1 MMPRRRSRYVLLVAF
16 VMAFML
22 YQVFKNPEWDA
33 TGYTGSIKQN
43 VPDKVKTEP
52 GKQPP
57 VNDQA
62 VNKPLN
68 NQPPPEHEHPHDQ
81 EEDEPE
87 QNPQKQTAKQ
97 TVKIPQ
103 LKTEAAPKEKV
114 NPTKSVNTPTMPVYN
129 PEKAADVTKAATIPV
144 EEDIHAKNPPG
155 RLNPDRARES
165 ASTTTSQIHWHKV
178 SEHFPVPTDEII
190 PLPTGKP
197 KEIPK
202 VQYKFTAE
210 SAVAKEKRESRLAQ
224 IKAEMLRSWGGYRK
238 FAWMHDELSPV
249 SARFRDPF
257 CGWAAT
263 LVDGLDTL
271 WIMGMKEEFDEAA
284 KAVKN
289 IDFTFSPTRRDIPVF
304 ETIIRY
310 LGGLLAAYDVSGGK
324 EGGYDMLLDKA
335 TELAEILMGVFD
347 TPNRMPILYYNWQP
361 QYASQPH
368 RAGTVGVA
376 ELGSMSMEFTR
387 LAQLTGENKY
397 YDAIARITNAFEDLQ
412 NRGTT
417 LNGIFPEQLD
427 ASGCNRTAE
436 SIRYQEEQAAAASA
450 SAAAAAAALKEPE
463 GHKPATDDKR
473 DQVPASLPLE
483 TGAPK
488 GKDSESDSSSLR
500 KRAVGLTEGGT
511 SVVENANIEKKE
523 AFPEPK
529 VNEQPLYPGMSGRMP
544 SPTTPEK
551 REERQCIKQGLAPGG
566 WGYEQYSM
574 GGSQDSTYE
583 YFPKEY
589 LMLGGLEP
597 KYKTMH
603 IKTIEAVKK
612 WLLYRPMVPKDRDI
626 LFSAKVSTSGEP
638 EKDARTEYEVT
649 HLTCFIG
656 GMFGLGGKIFD
667 RPEDI
672 EIAKKLT
679 DGCVWAYES
688 MPSGIMPEGATVVP
702 CASTQSCPWNETL
715 WWEHLDPSS
724 SWRDEQV
731 KEWEERQRNKKS
743 EELRREAAVEKYSVD
758 KVMPP
763 PAENKPAADEKADD
777 KKADEEEAEQ
787 KRVEE
792 KKPDPF
798 AGIEV
803 PKDEPKKV
811 GQAKKTEYPAPEPGL
826 NKSPSNVDEH
836 LLKKRASTEQND
848 PRKGTDAEK
857 ATNSLKDKLDLNN
870 ADNSDSVA
878 DGSPVS
884 GGIVGSIPIY
894 SDESSD
900 PKPMSHKEYIAN
912 KLDEEKIPP
921 GFVNINA
928 RRYIL
933 RPEAIE
939 SVWYMYRITGD
950 PIWQEKGWNMWQAV
964 IKATR
969 TEYGAS
975 AVDNVLS
982 EKPEPVDE
990 MESFWVA
997 ETLKYFYLL
1006 YSTPDVISLDD
1017 WVLNTEAHPFKRPV

>member
-1 MMPRRRSRYVLLVAF
+1 MMPRRKSRYVLLIAF

-22 YQVFKNPEWDA
+22 YQFFKTPEWDA
-33 TGYTGSIKQN
+33 TGYVGSIKSSDPEKAQN
-43 VPDKVKTEP
+43 ANKEP
-52 GKQPP
+52 AKPP
-57 VNDQA
+57 TTND
-62 VNKPLN
+62 NTHLN
-68 NQPPPEHEHPHDQ
+68 NNPPPDHEHPHDE

-87 QNPQKQTAKQ
+87 QNPHKQTARP

-103 LKTEAAPKEKV
+103 IKSDKVKPATPTEALSGPTLSIHAPNEAV
-114 NPTKSVNTPTMPVYN
+114 EATKKP
-129 PEKAADVTKAATIPV
+129 DVTKAPTIPL
-144 EEDIHAKNPPG
+144 EDDIHAKNPPG
-155 RLNPDRARES
+155 RLGLDRLDSELTS
-165 ASTTTSQIHWHKV
+165 TSQIHWHKV

-197 KEIPK
+197 KDIPK
-202 VQYKFTAE
+202 VQYAFKPE
-210 SAVAKEKRESRLAQ
+210 SDSAKEKRESRLAL
-224 IKAEMLRSWGGYRK
+224 IKAEMERSWAGYRK

-249 SARFRDPF
+249 SGRFRDPF

-271 WIMGMKEEFDEAA
+271 WIMGMKEEFDAAA
-284 KAVKN
+284 KAVKD
-289 IDFTFSPTRRDIPVF
+289 IDFTYSPTRRDIPVF

-310 LGGLLAAYDVSGGK
+310 LGGLLAAYDVSGGR
-324 EGGYDMLLDKA
+324 EGDYKLLLDKA
-335 TELAEILMGVFD
+335 VELAEILMGVFD

-368 RAGTVGVA
+368 RATTVGVA

-387 LAQLTGENKY
+387 LAQLTGEDKY
-397 YDAIARITNAFEDLQ
+397 YDAIARITDAFEDLQ

-417 LNGIFPEQLD
+417 INGIFPEQLD

-436 SIRYQEEQAAAASA
+436 AIIYQEEQAAAASA
-450 SAAAAAAALKEPE
+450 SAAAARLREPK
-463 GHKPATDDKR
+463 GHE
-473 DQVPASLPLE
+473 PASN
-483 TGAPK
+483 GR
-488 GKDSESDSSSLR
+488 ESDEISLLA
-500 KRAVGLTEGGT
+500 KRAAGVDEDGEPVVG
-511 SVVENANIEKKE
+511 NANDVDEKQTIPELKVKE
-523 AFPEPK
+523 KPRD
-529 VNEQPLYPGMSGRMP
+529 PGNSDRSP
-544 SPTTPEK
+544 SPTTPDK
-551 REERQCIKQGLAPGG
+551 SSWDCIKQGLAPGG

-589 LMLGGLEP
+589 LVLGGLEP

-603 IKTIEAVKK
+603 IKTVEAVKK

-626 LFSAKVSTSGEP
+626 LFSAKLSTSGDP
-638 EKDARTEYEVT
+638 ENDLRTEYEVT

-672 EIAKKLT
+672 EVAKKLT

-715 WWEHLDPSS
+715 WWQHLDPSAD
-724 SWRDEQV
+724 WRQSQV
-731 KEWEERQRNKKS
+731 KAWEERQSEKKQQQQD
-743 EELRREAAVEKYSVD
+743 ELRKQSVERGKTDLTSSD
-758 KVMPP
+758 ST
-763 PAENKPAADEKADD
+763 EESIEKETAP
-777 KKADEEEAEQ
+777 
-787 KRVEE
+787 E
-792 KKPDPF
+792 KKDPL
-798 AGIEV
+798 ADIHV
-803 PKDEPKKV
+803 PKDEPKNLAS
-811 GQAKKTEYPAPEPGL
+811 AKKTKYPAPEPGL

-836 LLKKRASTEQND
+836 LLKKRDPAPPTSQD
-848 PRKGTDAEK
+848 PRQESAKDTAS
-857 ATNSLKDKLDLNN
+857 NSLKNKLDLNS
-870 ADNSDSVA
+870 AEDTDS
-878 DGSPVS
+878 GSKDASVS
-884 GGIVGSIPIY
+884 GGIVGKIRIEEA
-894 SDESSD
+894 DEVAD
-900 PKPMSHKEYIAN
+900 PKPQSHEEYIKE
-912 KLDEEKIPP
+912 KLEREKIPP
-921 GFVNINA
+921 GFVDINA

-950 PIWQEKGWNMWQAV
+950 PEWQEKGWRMWEAI

-969 TEYGAS
+969 TEYGNS
-975 AVDNVLS
+975 AVDDVLS
-982 EKPEPVDE
+982 KDPSPVDE

-1006 YSTPDVISLDD
+1006 FSTPDVISLDD

>member
-1 MMPRRRSRYVLLVAF
+1 MMPRRRSRYVLLVAI

-33 TGYTGSIKQN
+33 TGRVSSIKPN
-43 VPDKVKTEP
+43 DPEK
-52 GKQPP
+52 GKHAYNDPAKPPP
-57 VNDQA
+57 VKEPA
-62 VNKPLN
+62 TNKNLN
-68 NQPPPEHEHPHDQ
+68 NQPPPDEEHPHDQ

-87 QNPQKQTAKQ
+87 QNPQKQTARP

-103 LKTEAAPKEKV
+103 LKSEKKEAAPTKTLSG
-114 NPTKSVNTPTMPVYN
+114 PTLSIHAPNEAV
-129 PEKAADVTKAATIPV
+129 DVTKAPTIPI
-144 EEDIHAKNPPG
+144 EDDLHAKKPPG
-155 RLNPDRARES
+155 RPNQDLAGES
-165 ASTTTSQIHWHKV
+165 QSSTSSQIHWHKV

-197 KEIPK
+197 KNIPK
-202 VQYKFTAE
+202 IQYDFAPETDA
-210 SAVAKEKRESRLAQ
+210 AKQKREKRLALV
-224 IKAEMLRSWGGYRK
+224 KAEMERSWGGYRK
-238 FAWMHDELSPV
+238 YAWMHDEISPV
-249 SARFRDPF
+249 SGRFRDPF

-271 WIMGMKEEFDEAA
+271 WIMGMKDEFDEAA

-324 EGGYDMLLDKA
+324 QGGYDMLLDKA
-335 TELAEILMGVFD
+335 VELAEILMGVFD

-368 RAGTVGVA
+368 RATTGSVA

-387 LAQLTGENKY
+387 LAQLTGKDKY

-412 NRGTT
+412 NRGTS

-450 SAAAAAAALKEPE
+450 SAAAAAAAAASASGVLEPK
-463 GHKPATDDKR
+463 GHEAPVEAKR
-473 DQVPASLPLE
+473 EDSSLPQE
-483 TGAPK
+483 TALAR
-488 GKDSESDSSSLR
+488 SDSSLPETNLR
-500 KRAVGLTEGGT
+500 LKRAVGVDKDGET
-511 SVVENANIEKKE
+511 VVENAKDIDKKQ

-529 VNEQPLYPGMSGRMP
+529 VNEQPLYSGASGRRP
-544 SPTTPEK
+544 SPTTEDK
-551 REERQCIKQGLAPGG
+551 SQWECIKQGLAPGG

-589 LMLGGLEP
+589 LVLGGLEE

-603 IKTIEAVKK
+603 IKTVEAVKK
-612 WLLYRPMVPKDRDI
+612 WLIYRPMVPNERDI
-626 LFSAKVSTSGEP
+626 LFTSKVWTSGDP
-638 EKDARTEYEVT
+638 ENDLRTEYEVT

-667 RPEDI
+667 RPDDI

-688 MPSGIMPEGATVVP
+688 LPSGIMPEGATVVP
-702 CASTQSCPWNETL
+702 CSSTESCPWNETL

-724 SWRDEQV
+724 EWRETQV
-731 KEWEERQRNKKS
+731 KSWEERQRAKK
-743 EELRREAAVEKYSVD
+743 
-758 KVMPP
+758 
-763 PAENKPAADEKADD
+763 
-777 KKADEEEAEQ
+777 EEAELRKQ
-787 KRVEE
+787 AVERGKVDLPGNTAGEDKPVEDKPAVEE
-792 KKPDPF
+792 KDPF
-798 AGIEV
+798 AGIKV
-803 PKDEPKKV
+803 PQDEPKPL
-811 GQAKKTEYPAPEPGL
+811 GSAEKTKYPAPEPGL

-836 LLKKRASTEQND
+836 LLGKREPAPPAAED
-848 PRKGTDAEK
+848 PRKGTAEE
-857 ATNSLKDKLDLNN
+857 AASNALKDKLDLNSAEN
-870 ADNSDSVA
+870 TASAPNDA
-878 DGSPVS
+878 PVS
-884 GGIVGSIPIY
+884 GGIVGKIANY
-894 SDESSD
+894 EAESD
-900 PKPMSHKEYIAN
+900 PKPMSHEEFVKD
-912 KLDEEKIPP
+912 KLKDERIPP
-921 GFVNINA
+921 GFVTINA
-928 RRYIL
+928 KRYIL

-950 PIWQEKGWNMWQAV
+950 PIWQEKGWKMWEAI

-969 TEYGAS
+969 TEHGNS
-975 AVDNVLS
+975 AIDTVLS
-982 EKPEPVDE
+982 EEPQPLDE
-990 MESFWVA
+990 MESFWIA

-1006 YSTPDVISLDD
+1006 YSTPDVVSLDD

>member
-22 YQVFKNPEWDA
+22 YQVFRNPEWDA
-33 TGYTGSIKQN
+33 TSFTGSIKPN
-43 VPDKVKTEP
+43 EPAKGKTEP
-52 GKQPP
+52 AKQPP
-57 VNDQA
+57 INEPP

-68 NQPPPEHEHPHDQ
+68 NQPPPDSEHPHDQ

-87 QNPQKQTAKQ
+87 QNPMKQTAKQ

-103 LKTEAAPKEKV
+103 LKTEAAKPKGI
-114 NPTKSVNTPTMPVYN
+114 PTKSANTPTMPVYD
-129 PEKAADVTKAATIPV
+129 PDKAADVTKAPTKPTL
-144 EEDIHAKNPPG
+144 EDEIHAKKPPG
-155 RLNPDRARES
+155 RPNANNLDEDFS
-165 ASTTTSQIHWHKV
+165 STTTTSQIHWHKV

-197 KEIPK
+197 KEIPRI
-202 VQYKFTAE
+202 QYKFEAE
-210 SAVAKEKRESRLAQ
+210 SPVAKEKREKRLSE
-224 IKAEMLRSWGGYRK
+224 IKAEMQRSWGGYRK
-238 FAWMHDELSPV
+238 YAWMHDELSPV

-271 WIMGMKEEFDEAA
+271 WIMGMKEEFSEAA

-324 EGGYDMLLDKA
+324 KGGYDMLLDKA
-335 TELAEILMGVFD
+335 VELAEILMGVFD

-376 ELGSMSMEFTR
+376 ELGSMTMEFTR

-436 SIRYQEEQAAAASA
+436 AIRYQESQAAAASA
-450 SAAAAAAALKEPE
+450 SAAAAAAHLQEPE
-463 GHKPATDDKR
+463 GHKPVLDEKR
-473 DQVPASLPLE
+473 NTKPLE
-483 TGAPK
+483 TGVPK
-488 GKDSESDSSSLR
+488 VSSTLS
-500 KRAVGLTEGGT
+500 KRAVAVGEGGDNI
-511 SVVENANIEKKE
+511 VENASIEKKQ
-523 AFPEPK
+523 AVPEPI
-529 VNEQPLYPGMSGRMP
+529 VNEQPLYPGNSGRRP
-544 SPTTPEK
+544 STTTPE
-551 REERQCIKQGLAPGG
+551 EEKSEWECIPQGLAPGG

-589 LMLGGLEP
+589 LVLGGLEP

-603 IKTIEAVKK
+603 IKTVEAVKK
-612 WLLYRPMVPKDRDI
+612 WLLYRPMVPKERDI
-626 LFSAKVSTSGEP
+626 LFSAKVSTSGDP
-638 EKDARTEYEVT
+638 ENDLRTEYEVT

-672 EIAKKLT
+672 EIAKRLT
-679 DGCVWAYES
+679 DGCVWAYET
-688 MPSGIMPEGATVVP
+688 MPSGIMPEGASVVP
-702 CASTQSCPWNETL
+702 CASTKSCPWNETL
-715 WWEHLDPSS
+715 WWEHLDPSAA
-724 SWRDEQV
+724 WRDAQV
-731 KEWEERQRNKKS
+731 KEWEERQQDKKS

-758 KVMPP
+758 KIMPAP
-763 PAENKPAADEKADD
+763 VEKEKVDPLAD
-777 KKADEEEAEQ
+777 
-787 KRVEE
+787 VH
-792 KKPDPF
+792 
-798 AGIEV
+798 V
-803 PKDEPKKV
+803 PKDEPKAV
-811 GQAKKTEYPAPEPGL
+811 NEVKKTEWPAPEPGL
-826 NKSPSNVDEH
+826 NKSPSNADEH
-836 LLKKRASTEQND
+836 LLKKRAPPASED
-848 PRKGTDAEK
+848 PRKGTAEEK
-857 ATNSLKDKLDLNN
+857 ASNSLKDKLDLNS
-870 ADNSDSVA
+870 ADNTGSSSSGSGSGSVSSDA
-878 DGSPVS
+878 PVS
-884 GGIVGSIPIY
+884 GGVVGTVPIY
-894 SDESSD
+894 EEEYPD
-900 PKPMSHKEYIAN
+900 PKPLSHKEYVLN

-921 GFVNINA
+921 GFVNINS

-950 PIWQEKGWNMWQAV
+950 PVWQEKGWNMWKAV
-964 IKATR
+964 IGATR
-969 TEYGAS
+969 TDYGAS

-982 EKPEPVDE
+982 KKPEPVDE

-1006 YSTPDVISLDD
+1006 YSEPDVISLDD

>member
-1 MMPRRRSRYVLLVAF
+1 
-16 VMAFML
+16 MAFML

-33 TGYTGSIKQN
+33 TSYTGSIKPNTPEKGQATQN
-43 VPDKVKTEP
+43 DKTKL
-52 GKQPP
+52 PP
-57 VNDQA
+57 VNEPA

-68 NQPPPEHEHPHDQ
+68 NQPPPDHEHPHDQ

-87 QNPQKQTAKQ
+87 QNPKKQTAKG

-103 LKTEAAPKEKV
+103 LKTEKAPPKEKV
-114 NPTKSVNTPTMPVYN
+114 NPTKSVNTPTMPVYD
-129 PEKAADVTKAATIPV
+129 PKDKSAEITKAANLPV
-144 EEDIHAKNPPG
+144 DEDLHATKPPG
-155 RLNPDRARES
+155 RQNAEHVAQS
-165 ASTTTSQIHWHKV
+165 ASSTMSQIHWHKV

-197 KEIPK
+197 KDIPK
-202 VQYKFTAE
+202 IQYKFGPE
-210 SAVAKEKRESRLAQ
+210 SDIAKATREKRQAE
-224 IKAEMLRSWGGYRK
+224 IKAEMQRSWGGYRQ

-271 WIMGMKEEFDEAA
+271 WIMGMKDEFDEAA
-284 KAVKN
+284 KAVKQ

-324 EGGYDMLLDKA
+324 KGGYDVLLDKA
-335 TELAEILMGVFD
+335 VELAEILMGVFD

-368 RAGTVGVA
+368 RASTVGVA

-387 LAQLTGENKY
+387 LAQLTGKNKY
-397 YDAIARITNAFEDLQ
+397 YDAIARITDAFEDLQ

-417 LNGIFPEQLD
+417 INGIFPEQLD

-436 SIRYQEEQAAAASA
+436 AVRYQESQAALASA
-450 SAAAAAAALKEPE
+450 SAAAAAETEKEPK
-463 GHKPATDDKR
+463 GHQPDADAKR
-473 DQVPASLPLE
+473 DAVLPAKTGVPKAV
-483 TGAPK
+483 
-488 GKDSESDSSSLR
+488 DSEGKASLR
-500 KRAVGLTEGGT
+500 KRAAGVTEDGE
-511 SVVENANIEKKE
+511 SVVKDSTTSDKDTI
-523 AFPEPK
+523 PK
-529 VNEQPLYPGMSGRMP
+529 PIVNEQPLFPGNSGRRP
-544 SPTTPEK
+544 SPTTPEFDK
-551 REERQCIKQGLAPGG
+551 SEWECIKQGLAPGG
-566 WGYEQYSM
+566 WGYQQYSM

-603 IKTIEAVKK
+603 IKTVEAVKK
-612 WLLYRPMVPKDRDI
+612 WLLYRPMVPNGRDI
-626 LFSAKVSTSGEP
+626 LFSAKVSTGGDP
-638 EKDARTEYEVT
+638 ENDLRTEYEVT

-656 GMFGLGGKIFD
+656 GMFGLGGKIFE

-688 MPSGIMPEGATVVP
+688 MPSGIMPEGASVVP

-715 WWEHLDPSS
+715 WWEHLDPSAG
-724 SWRDEQV
+724 WRDQQV
-731 KEWEERQRNKKS
+731 AEWEERKRNKKN
-743 EELRREAAVEKYSVD
+743 EELRRQEAGEKYSVD
-758 KVMPP
+758 KATAKLD
-763 PAENKPAADEKADD
+763 AEKSD
-777 KKADEEEAEQ
+777 KKDET
-787 KRVEE
+787 
-792 KKPDPF
+792 DPF
-798 AGIEV
+798 ADTHV
-803 PKDEPKKV
+803 PKEDPKKV
-811 GQAKKTEYPAPEPGL
+811 GEAKMTEYPALEPGT
-826 NKSPSNVDEH
+826 NQSPSNVDEH
-836 LLKKRASTEQND
+836 LLKKRTPPSD
-848 PRKGTDAEK
+848 PRQGTADEA
-857 ATNSLKDKLDLNN
+857 ASNSLKDKLDLNS
-870 ADNSDSVA
+870 AGNSASND
-878 DGSPVS
+878 SPVS
-884 GGIVGSIPIY
+884 GGVVSSIPVVEETIR
-894 SDESSD
+894 D
-900 PKPMSHKEYIAN
+900 PKPLSHEEFVKD
-912 KLDEEKIPP
+912 KLESEKIPP

-950 PIWQEKGWNMWQAV
+950 PVWQEKGWKMWEA
-964 IKATR
+964 IHKHTR

-975 AVDNVLS
+975 AIDDVLS
-982 EKPEPVDE
+982 ATPQTVDE

-1006 YSTPDVISLDD
+1006 FSTPDVVSLDD

>member
-1 MMPRRRSRYVLLVAF
+1 MMPRRRSRYVLLVAI

-33 TGYTGSIKQN
+33 TGYTGSIKPN
-43 VPDKVKTEP
+43 VPDKGQSTQNEP
-52 GKQPP
+52 AKPPP
-57 VNDQA
+57 VNEPA
-62 VNKPLN
+62 ANKPLN
-68 NQPPPEHEHPHDQ
+68 NQPPPESEHPHDQ
-81 EEDEPE
+81 EEDGNE
-87 QNPQKQTAKQ
+87 QNPKKQTAKQ

-103 LKTEAAPKEKV
+103 LKTPSAQPKEKID
-114 NPTKSVNTPTMPVYN
+114 PTKSVDTPTMPVYN
-129 PEKAADVTKAATIPV
+129 PDDKDAAAADVTKAPTIPL
-144 EEDIHAKNPPG
+144 EDDLHAKKPPG
-155 RLNPDRARES
+155 RPNAEAVTKS
-165 ASTTTSQIHWHKV
+165 ASATSSQIHWHKV
-178 SEHFPVPTDEII
+178 SEHFPVPTGEII

-202 VQYKFTAE
+202 IQYKFLPE
-210 SAVAKEKRESRLAQ
+210 SDIAKAKREKRLAQ
-224 IKAEMLRSWGGYRK
+224 VKAEMQRSWGGYRK

-249 SARFRDPF
+249 SGRSRDPF

-271 WIMGMKEEFDEAA
+271 WIMGMKDEFDEAA

-289 IDFTFSPTRRDIPVF
+289 IDFTYSSTRRDIPVF

-324 EGGYDMLLDKA
+324 KGGYDMLLDKSV
-335 TELAEILMGVFD
+335 ELAEILMGVFD
-347 TPNRMPILYYNWQP
+347 TPNRMPILYYNWMP

-368 RAGTVGVA
+368 RATTVSVA
-376 ELGSMSMEFTR
+376 ELGSMTMEFTR
-387 LAQLTGENKY
+387 LAQLTGEDKY

-436 SIRYQEEQAAAASA
+436 AIRYQESQAAIASA
-450 SAAAAAAALKEPE
+450 SAAAAAALSEPK
-463 GHKPATDDKR
+463 GHEPVTEAKR
-473 DQVPASLPLE
+473 DADDVPLPAE
-483 TGAPK
+483 TGVPK
-488 GKDSESDSSSLR
+488 GNGSEPDNGPLAKRQVIDDS
-500 KRAVGLTEGGT
+500 A
-511 SVVENANIEKKE
+511 EK
-523 AFPEPK
+523 PK
-529 VNEQPLYPGMSGRMP
+529 VNEQPLYPGNSGRRP
-544 SPTTPEK
+544 SPTTPEEDK
-551 REERQCIKQGLAPGG
+551 SEWECIKQGLAPGG

-603 IKTIEAVKK
+603 VKTIEAVKK
-612 WLLYRPMVPKDRDI
+612 WLLYRPMVPDDRDI
-626 LFSAKVSTSGEP
+626 LFSAKATTSGDP
-638 EKDARTEYEVT
+638 ETDLRTEFEVT

-656 GMFGLGGKIFD
+656 GMFGLGSKIFD
-667 RPEDI
+667 RPEDL
-672 EIAKKLT
+672 EIGKRLT

-688 MPSGIMPEGATVVP
+688 MPSGIMPEGASVVP
-702 CASTQSCPWNETL
+702 CASTKSCPWNETL
-715 WWEHLDPSS
+715 WWEHLDPSAG
-724 SWRDEQV
+724 WRDQQV
-731 KEWEERQRNKKS
+731 ADWEERQREKKQTQ
-743 EELRREAAVEKYSVD
+743 EELRRQTAVERPSVD
-758 KVMPP
+758 KAMP
-763 PAENKPAADEKADD
+763 KP
-777 KKADEEEAEQ
+777 EEAEDERQ
-787 KRVEE
+787 VEKTDKAKVEE
-792 KKPDPF
+792 KKEDPF
-798 AGIEV
+798 ANVEV

-811 GQAKKTEYPAPEPGL
+811 NQAKKTEFPAPEPGL

-836 LLKKRASTEQND
+836 LLKKRAPPMED
-848 PRKGTDAEK
+848 PRQGTAEE
-857 ATNSLKDKLDLNN
+857 AASNSLKDKLNLNN
-870 ADNSDSVA
+870 ADNSDGAISNDA
-878 DGSPVS
+878 PPS
-884 GGIVGSIPIY
+884 GGVVGSIPAAEEMEY
-894 SDESSD
+894 PD
-900 PKPMSHKEYIAN
+900 PKPMSHEEYVKT
-912 KLDEEKIPP
+912 KLEMEKIPP

-950 PIWQEKGWNMWQAV
+950 PIWQEKGWKMWEAV

-975 AVDNVLS
+975 AIDDVLS
-982 EKPEPVDE
+982 TKPEPVDE

-1006 YSTPDVISLDD
+1006 YSTPDVVSLDD